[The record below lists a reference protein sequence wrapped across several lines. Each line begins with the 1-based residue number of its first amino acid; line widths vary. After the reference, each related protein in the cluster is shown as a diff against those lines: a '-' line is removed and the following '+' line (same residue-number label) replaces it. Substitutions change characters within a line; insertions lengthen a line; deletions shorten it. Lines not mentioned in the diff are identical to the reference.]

1 MAGKVKQRRTQEE
14 RKAESEDKIIRAA
27 IRIYAQKGFMRS
39 SLNEIGKEAGYTGG
53 LVSHKFGS
61 KMGLLHAVMEF
72 MAGRFLEDLMA
83 ATAEQEAVTDR
94 LLSSIDIY
102 IRNLARGG
110 GTLRA
115 LYAIMGESLGGEPE
129 LAKSLA
135 SFNKRYK
142 RQLSSL
148 LREGVASGEF
158 KSDLDPDNAALT
170 IIGTLRGVAMIYL
183 CDQKAFKIE
192 KMITLLQQTILK
204 SLT

>member
-1 MAGKVKQRRTQEE
+1 
-14 RKAESEDKIIRAA
+14 
-27 IRIYAQKGFMRS
+27 MRS

-72 MAGRFLEDLMA
+72 MAGRFLEELLA
-83 ATAEQEAVTDR
+83 VTAEEETVTGR
-94 LLSSIDIY
+94 LCSSIDIY
-102 IRNLARGG
+102 IRNLVRGG

-115 LYAIMGESLGGEPE
+115 LYAIMGEALGGEPE
-129 LAKSLA
+129 LRKSVV

-142 RQLSSL
+142 RQLSQV
-148 LREGVASGEF
+148 LREGIASGEF
-158 KSDLDPDNAALT
+158 NSDLDPDNAALT

-183 CDQKAFKIE
+183 YDQKAFKIE
-192 KMITLLQQTILK
+192 KMIPLLQQTILK